1 MKALILNCTLKPS
14 PEPSNTEALARVVMA
29 ELEKQ
34 AATVDMIRL
43 VDLNLKPGVKT
54 DEGEGDDWPG
64 VHEKIIA
71 ADILVMATP
80 TWLGQMSSVCQR
92 ALERMDALFAE
103 FDDTGRPVAF
113 GKVAGVVITGNED
126 GAHHIVAT
134 VCQGLIDMGF
144 TIPGQSWTY
153 WHLGPGPG
161 PDYVDTGQ
169 GHDYSDRVGRNAAR
183 NLVALAK
190 VLKASTYPVPESAPA
205 D

>member
-14 PEPSNTEALARVVMA
+14 PEASSTEALARVVAA

-34 AATVDMIRL
+34 GATVEMVRL

-54 DEGEGDDWPG
+54 DQGEGDDWPA
-64 VHEKIIA
+64 VHEKIMA
-71 ADILVMATP
+71 ADILIMATP
-80 TWLGQMSSVCQR
+80 TWLGQMSSVCLR
-92 ALERMDALFAE
+92 ALERMDAFFGE
-103 FDDTGRPVAF
+103 TDDSGRPVAF

-144 TIPGQSWTY
+144 TIPAQSWTY

-161 PDYVDTGQ
+161 PDYVDTDQ

-190 VLKASTYPVPESAPA
+190 VLKPSTYPVPESAEDA
-205 D
+205 

>member
-14 PEPSNTEALARVVMA
+14 PATSSTEALAKVVLA
-29 ELEKQ
+29 ELEKGG
-34 AATVDMIRL
+34 AEVEMVRL

-54 DEGEGDDWPG
+54 DEGEGDDWPA
-64 VHEKIIA
+64 VHARIMA
-71 ADILVMATP
+71 ADILIMATP
-80 TWLGQMSSVCQR
+80 TWLGQMSSVCLR
-92 ALERMDALFAE
+92 ALERMDAFFGE
-103 FDDTGRPVAF
+103 TDDSGRPVAF

-144 TIPGQSWTY
+144 TIPAQSWTY
-153 WHLGPGPG
+153 WHLWPGPG
-161 PDYVDTGQ
+161 PDYVETDQ
-169 GHDYSDRVGRNAAR
+169 GNDWSDRVGRNAAR

-190 VLKASTYPVPESAPA
+190 VLKPSTYPVPESGE

>member
-14 PEPSNTEALARVVMA
+14 PKASSTEALAGVVMA
-29 ELEKQ
+29 ELEKGG
-34 AATVDMIRL
+34 AEVEIVRL
-43 VDLNLKPGVKT
+43 ADLNLKPGVKT

-64 VHEKIIA
+64 VHKKILA
-71 ADILVMATP
+71 ANIVVFATP

-92 ALERMDALFAE
+92 ALERMDAMFAE
-103 FDDTGRPVAF
+103 TDDSGRPVAF

-144 TIPGQSWTY
+144 TIPAQSWTY

-161 PDYVDTGQ
+161 PDYVDTDQ

-183 NLVALAK
+183 NLLALAR
-190 VLKASTYPVPESAPA
+190 VLKPSTYPVPEAA
-205 D
+205 KDD